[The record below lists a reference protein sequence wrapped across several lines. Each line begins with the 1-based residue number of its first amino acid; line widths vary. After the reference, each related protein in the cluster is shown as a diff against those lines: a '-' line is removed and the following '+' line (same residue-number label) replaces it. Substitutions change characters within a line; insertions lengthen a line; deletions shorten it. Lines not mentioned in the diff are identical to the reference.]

1 MGGRLEV
8 VSPPRGAS
16 PDSQEGVGRARQS
29 DMSNA
34 LPGHHAPTAGFEAP
48 IEMLSACHHRI
59 ERQCETLRRLVPHL
73 ARNGAD
79 DQARDAAAAVLRYFD
94 TAAVQHHADEEEDLF
109 PALLESMA
117 GSDPVCLRDLT
128 GFLSSEHRQLE
139 ARWRRLRAALRG
151 IVAGETQMLD
161 GAEVEAFA
169 SLYAS
174 HIEREEKELLPMA
187 QRLLG
192 DAELDA
198 VGRAMRMRR
207 GIEAV
212 G

>member
-1 MGGRLEV
+1 
-8 VSPPRGAS
+8 
-16 PDSQEGVGRARQS
+16 
-29 DMSNA
+29 MSNA

-128 GFLSSEHRQLE
+128 GFLSSEHRQLA